1 LDRPYG
7 SRQATYD
14 LRRLRRK
21 GLITRLQGHHRY
33 QLTPLGRQVAVLFTK
48 TYGRVLA
55 PGMTMLDPNLAPEI
69 RKRSPLAIVWN
80 HFDHALAKF
89 ITDGLCEEPH

>member
-1 LDRPYG
+1 
-7 SRQATYD
+7 
-14 LRRLRRK
+14 
-21 GLITRLQGHHRY
+21 LQYKPAHETFIYKHWDHDDTWRD
-33 QLTPLGRQVAVLFTK
+33 
-48 TYGRVLA
+48 VLA
-55 PGMTMLDPNLAPEI
+55 GKPAGMSMSIMTMLDPNLAPEI